1 MTTTATSTAP
11 AGALGAVTP
20 SREEFRALAVGHR
33 VIPVTRRLLADD
45 ETPVGVYRK
54 LAGDRPGTF
63 LFESAE
69 NGRSWSRWSFVGAR
83 SAAALTAVDGELTW
97 IGEVPAGLPTT
108 GDPLAALRTVIEE
121 LHSEPLPG
129 LPPLTGGMVGYL
141 GYDIVR
147 RLERLPDRTA
157 DDLRIP
163 ELVMLL
169 ATDLAAVDHHE
180 GTVTLIANAINWDAS
195 DERVDE
201 AYDDA
206 VARLDRMTGELAAPA
221 PSTVAV
227 YRAAEPD
234 FVRRRSAEQHHA
246 AVEAAKEQIR
256 AGEAFQVV
264 VSQRFESECR
274 ADPLDVYR
282 VLRATNPSP
291 YMYLLR
297 LESAGTASHPPR
309 RFDVVGSSPEALVT
323 VRDGKA
329 TTHPIAGT
337 RWRGATEEEDLLLE
351 KELRHDE
358 KERAEHVMLVDLGRN
373 DLGRVCQPGTVKVH
387 SFFSVERYSHVMHLV
402 STITGTLRRDRNAF
416 DAVTACFPAGT
427 LSGAPKPRAMEII
440 EELEPTR
447 RGLYGGI
454 VGYLDF
460 AGDAD
465 TAIAIR
471 TALVRDGV
479 AYVQAGGG
487 IVADSDPVAEDTE
500 CLNKARA
507 VLSAVATAATLAEPA
522 AGAAATLAAPDGGTG
537 EQGAAGSL
545 APSRRPVAP
554 STTSTTPR

>member
-1 MTTTATSTAP
+1 MTVTSP
-11 AGALGAVTP
+11 PALGMVTP
-20 SREEFRALAVGHR
+20 SREEFRELAAVHR

-83 SAAALTAVDGELTW
+83 CAATLTAVDGELVWT
-97 IGEVPAGLPTT
+97 GEVPEGLPTA
-108 GDPLAALRTVIEE
+108 GDPLAALRTVVEE
-121 LHSEPLPG
+121 LNSEALPG

-147 RLERLPDRTA
+147 RLERLPNLAT

-180 GTVTLIANAINWDAS
+180 GTITLIANAINWDARP
-195 DERVDE
+195 ERVDE

-206 VARLDRMTGELAAPA
+206 VARLDAMTADLAEAA

-227 YRAAEPD
+227 YHPAEPD
-234 FVRRRSAEQHHA
+234 FVRRRTPAEHHA

-264 VSQRFESECR
+264 VAQRFEAPCE

-297 LESAGTASHPPR
+297 LESAGTPARPAE
-309 RFDVVGSSPEALVT
+309 RFDIVGSSPEALVT
-323 VRDGKA
+323 VLDGVV

-337 RWRGATEEEDLLLE
+337 RWRGSTEEEDVQLE
-351 KELRHDE
+351 KDLRTDE

-373 DLGRVCQPGTVKVH
+373 DLGRVCEPGTVKVS

-402 STITGTLRRDRNAF
+402 STVTGVLRRDRNAF

-460 AGDAD
+460 AGNAD

-487 IVADSDPVAEDTE
+487 IVADSDPQAEDTE

-507 VLSAVATAATLAEPA
+507 VLSAVATASTLRPA
-522 AGAAATLAAPDGGTG
+522 SSASAPR
-537 EQGAAGSL
+537 S
-545 APSRRPVAP
+545 PVVPPPA
-554 STTSTTPR
+554 

>member
-1 MTTTATSTAP
+1 MTVTAP
-11 AGALGAVTP
+11 APALGAVTP

-83 SAAALTAVDGELTW
+83 SAAALTSVDGELVWT
-97 IGEVPAGLPTT
+97 GEVPIGLPTS
-108 GDPLAALRTVIEE
+108 GDPLAALRTVVEE
-121 LHSEPLPG
+121 LRSEPLPG

-141 GYDIVR
+141 GYDVVR
-147 RLERLPDRTA
+147 RLERLPELTT
-157 DDLRIP
+157 DDLQLP
-163 ELVMLL
+163 ELMMLL

-180 GTVTLIANAINWDAS
+180 GTITLIANAINWDAS

-206 VARLDRMTGELAAPA
+206 VGRLDRMTTELAAPA
-221 PSTVAV
+221 ASTVAV
-227 YRAAEPD
+227 YRPVEPA
-234 FVRRRSAEQHHA
+234 FTRRRSPAEYHA
-246 AVEAAKEQIR
+246 AVEVVKEQIR
-256 AGEAFQVV
+256 DGEAFQVV
-264 VSQRFESECR
+264 ISQRFEAECP

-297 LESAGTASHPPR
+297 LESAGTSTQPAR
-309 RFDVVGSSPEALVT
+309 RFDIVGSSPEALVT

-351 KELRHDE
+351 KELRSDE

-373 DLGRVCQPGTVKVH
+373 DLGRVCEAGTVKVH

-402 STITGTLRRDRNAF
+402 STVTGTLRRDCNAF
-416 DAVTACFPAGT
+416 DAVVACFPAGT
-427 LSGAPKPRAMEII
+427 LSGAPKPRALQII

-471 TALVRDGV
+471 TAVVRDGI

-487 IVADSDPVAEDTE
+487 IVADSDPGAEDTE
-500 CLNKARA
+500 SLNKARA
-507 VLSAVATAATLAEPA
+507 VLSAVATAATLAKPRI
-522 AGAAATLAAPDGGTG
+522 GTDTAATP
-537 EQGAAGSL
+537 
-545 APSRRPVAP
+545 RP
-554 STTSTTPR
+554 PR